1 MDEFINNDYIIIKKK
16 KKKKPGIF
24 HYSGD
29 VQRYLV
35 LITRIIYIFWK

>member
-1 MDEFINNDYIIIKKK
+1 MDEFINNDYIIIK

-35 LITRIIYIFWK
+35 LITWIFYIFWK